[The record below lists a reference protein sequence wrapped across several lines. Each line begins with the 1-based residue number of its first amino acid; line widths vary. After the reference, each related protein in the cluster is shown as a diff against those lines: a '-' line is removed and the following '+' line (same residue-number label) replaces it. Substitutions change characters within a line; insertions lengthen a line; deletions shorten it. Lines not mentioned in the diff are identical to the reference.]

1 MRIGLH
7 VRTGGGYAAAIAQA
21 KSAGATA
28 LQVFSSNPR
37 TYRTSPI
44 DVPAL
49 EAFARLRREADL
61 DPCVVHT
68 PYLINFASDDPK
80 IYDGS
85 LRLLRHDLQ
94 AAAAGSMR
102 FVNTHLGS
110 YGTRDRNEGFA
121 AICRALEAALDGID
135 PAVYLV
141 MENSAGAGN
150 LAGGTLEEL
159 GRFVKTLDHPQL
171 GVCLDTAHAW
181 AAGYAIDSKDGV
193 DRFIDEAEREIGL
206 DRLLMFH
213 FNDTEVPL
221 GRKPRSSLAHRRRQ
235 DRFRGLSR
243 ASRAAGAAREDG
255 DFGNAGRRCRR
266 PAQHA
271 GDPRDSKRRAT
282 ERVDSARAVR
292 ARRAKVHRRRD
303 EPACGGVRRRRLK
316 RAEKGGTGRGTLG
329 SSFVDSAADEVT
341 CNNSI
346 LVTVTRQRLLR
357 GAQVPTLAGQA
368 GGRSAY
374 SRSTRRRRPRPPRPR
389 SA

>member
-21 KSAGATA
+21 KAAGATA

-37 TYRTSPI
+37 SYRTSPI

-49 EAFARLRREADL
+49 ETFAKERREADL

-68 PYLINFASDDPK
+68 PYLINLASDDRK
-80 IYDGS
+80 IYEGS
-85 LRLLRHDLQ
+85 LRLLRHDLD

-121 AICRALEAALDGID
+121 AICHALEAALESID

-159 GRFVKTLDHPQL
+159 GRFIKTLDHPQL

-181 AAGYAIDSKDGV
+181 AAGYAIDTKDGV
-193 DRFIDEAEREIGL
+193 DRFIHEAEREIGL

-221 GRKPRSSLAHRRRQ
+221 GGSRDRHWHIGEGKIGFEGFRALLARPELREKTAILETPGDDADDLRNMQ
-235 DRFRGLSR
+235 AIL
-243 ASRAAGAAREDG
+243 AIQKGALL
-255 DFGNAGRRCRR
+255 NA
-266 PAQHA
+266 
-271 GDPRDSKRRAT
+271 
-282 ERVDSARAVR
+282 
-292 ARRAKVHRRRD
+292 
-303 EPACGGVRRRRLK
+303 
-316 RAEKGGTGRGTLG
+316 
-329 SSFVDSAADEVT
+329 
-341 CNNSI
+341 
-346 LVTVTRQRLLR
+346 
-357 GAQVPTLAGQA
+357 
-368 GGRSAY
+368 
-374 SRSTRRRRPRPPRPR
+374 
-389 SA
+389 